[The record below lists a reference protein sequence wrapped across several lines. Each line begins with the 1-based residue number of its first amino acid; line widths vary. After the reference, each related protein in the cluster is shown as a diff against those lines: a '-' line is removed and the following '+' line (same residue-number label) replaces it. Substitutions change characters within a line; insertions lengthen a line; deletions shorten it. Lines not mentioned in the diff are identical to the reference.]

1 MQTDKFA
8 IVLGIDHESAFNWQ
22 VEHELKKRE
31 RIIASVRKQQTR
43 YLKKSHIFGID
54 FLKTAEQDFTLYAKN
69 GNALLAGAFKIL
81 SDGKKSPIGHQFV
94 SCHMVHD
101 IKMEDF

>member
-1 MQTDKFA
+1 MELPKT
-8 IVLGIDHESAFNWQ
+8 
-22 VEHELKKRE
+22 VEQAL
-31 RIIASVRKQQTR
+31 A
-43 YLKKSHIFGID
+43 LD
-54 FLKTAEQDFTLYAKN
+54 AKN
-69 GNALLAGAFKIL
+69 GNALLADAKTKELQNVKGAFKIL